1 MSSKTKINYNAFMS
15 NLTVLHSYG
24 ATNFIE
30 GLEFFV
36 LNEGKIIKKEINERE
51 INAITYDNTDKFLLF
66 SNNSL
71 QTDIDSNYYFEYT
84 PKRECEIMDN
94 INIKPIDKNIIIS
107 YYIGGHK
114 YDPHV
119 VKEFVFVS
127 AMYNEFKI
135 RFTFLEMPTENYEFS
150 VCSRNYILKNDLRN
164 YMRNNTLIT
173 DSMRYFEGMCI
184 GYNKPKIVFY
194 FPFEI
199 MLVENSKIAHLEQT
213 NITENELLQKYD
225 IDYNSFYKNDIYNK
239 YFGVIKLKSAN
250 EVHTFLLN
258 YMNRSLVL
266 S

>member
-36 LNEGKIIKKEINERE
+36 LNEGKIIKKEINEEINERE

-127 AMYNEFKI
+127 AMFHDFKI
-135 RFTFLEMPTENYEFS
+135 RFTFLEIPTKNYEFS
-150 VCSRNYILKNDLRN
+150 VCSRNYILNKDLRK
-164 YMRNNTLIT
+164 YLCENTVIT
-173 DSMRYFEGMCI
+173 DSMRYFDGMCI

-213 NITENELLQKYD
+213 KITENEILQKYD
-225 IDYNSFYKNDIYNK
+225 IDYNSFYKNDINNK
-239 YFGVIKLKSAN
+239 HLGVIKLKSVD
-250 EVHTFLLN
+250 EVNAFLLD
-258 YMNRSLVL
+258 YMNN
-266 S
+266 